1 MLRET
6 LEKPRYV
13 EFFHITGGGLKNVA
27 RDIDTAIAFGEY
39 HLEDFV
45 RGEDIPNPLQ
55 DLM

>member
-6 LEKPRYV
+6 LQNPGYV
-13 EFFHITGGGLKNVA
+13 EFSHITGGGLNEIA
-27 RDIDTAIAFGEY
+27 RNIDTAIVIRGD
-39 HLEDFV
+39 HLVDFV